1 MKTIYQFICAICV
14 ICGFCACEDFLDT
27 DNLTMKD
34 TSNFPVNETDA
45 FQMVNGIYSVMNRN
59 LADPEEDPFFIFDI
73 ASDDRLGGG
82 SQSNIGAQ
90 GVDRLMNAYVDWMK
104 PLWQQRYAGINRA
117 NNALETIDNVKE
129 WSSPDKKNQLLC
141 EIYFLRA
148 WYYFN
153 LAQVFNG
160 VPLVLSTEPQN
171 LPRSSADEVYA
182 QIASDLK
189 ASIEA
194 GPSTKYPEFGIGRV
208 SKWAAE
214 GMMARVWL
222 FYTGFYGKSEL
233 PLVEGGSI
241 SKSQVVSWLEDCIQ
255 NSGYGLV
262 SDQRN
267 LWPYTNP
274 YTAKDY
280 PYTNEPIIVKTI
292 VKTAAGTDSIT
303 GYKIKDGINWE
314 TDENIES
321 MFAIKMSNKPG
332 WSADSQLRH
341 NRIVEFYNPRKTTEA
356 AFPFSVQ
363 GYSNGPVC
371 WKLWT
376 DWAEDPD
383 YAGDYRRVG
392 SICKR
397 ADEIPGYKGDPAKE
411 VENTDLLA
419 KKYIGC
425 EAWNEDHSGRYLSY
439 GYYYGSENNRQT
451 GLTQSLVWLRFADVL
466 LMHSELTDGKT
477 IYNGK
482 SGLNAVRQRAGLG
495 DLPYSLT
502 LLKKERRYEL
512 CFEALRWNDLRRWGD
527 VQELVKNQAGNPI
540 LNEGNPGEYAF
551 TNDFMQRYN
560 ETGGGFF
567 KIPEDQ
573 VILSEG
579 VLEQNP
585 GWGDGTNWTKGDLP
599 YFKKK

>member
-1 MKTIYQFICAICV
+1 MEKKIKYIIASLFCV
-14 ICGFCACEDFLDT
+14 MLFAACDDFLDT

-34 TSNFPVNETDA
+34 TSNFPLNETDA
-45 FQMVNGIYSVMNRN
+45 YQMVNGIYAVMNRN

-117 NNALETIDNVKE
+117 NNALESIDNVTNWTSE
-129 WSSPDKKNQLLC
+129 TTKKQYLC

-160 VPLVLSTEPQN
+160 VPLVLSTVPQN
-171 LPRSSADEVYA
+171 LPRSTADEVYA

-189 ASIEA
+189 NAIEI
-194 GPSTKYPEFGIGRV
+194 GPSTKYPDFGEGRV

-222 FYTGFYGKSEL
+222 FYTGFYQKSEL
-233 PLVEGGSI
+233 PLAEGGSV
-241 SKSQVVSWLEDCIQ
+241 SKSQVVAWLEDCIQ
-255 NSGYGLV
+255 NSGFGLV

-280 PYTNEPIIVKTI
+280 LYDQENNL
-292 VKTAAGTDSIT
+292 
-303 GYKIKDGINWE
+303 NWE
-314 TDENIES
+314 TDENKES
-321 MFAIKMSNKPG
+321 MFAIKMSNKAG
-332 WSADSQLRH
+332 WSADDHLRH
-341 NRIVEFYNPRKTTEA
+341 NRIVEFYGLRKTNES

-371 WKLWT
+371 EKLWT

-392 SICKR
+392 SICDR
-397 ADEIPGYKGDPAKE
+397 AVEIPNYPGDKAKE
-411 VENTDLLA
+411 VENTNLLA

-425 EAWNEDHSGRYLSY
+425 EAYNEDHSGRYLSY
-439 GYYYGSENNRQT
+439 AYYYGSENNRQS

-466 LMHSELTDGKT
+466 LMHAELSDGKV

-482 SGLNAVRQRAGLG
+482 NGVNAVRQRAGLG
-495 DLPYSLT
+495 DIPYSLT
-502 LLKKERRYEL
+502 NLKKERRYEL

-527 VQELVKNQAGNPI
+527 VAEKVNNQVGNKI
-540 LNEGNPGEYAF
+540 LNQGIAGEYAF
-551 TNDFMQRYN
+551 TNDFMQRYKD
-560 ETGGGFF
+560 TGGGFF

-573 VILSEG
+573 VTLSEG

-585 GWGDGTNWTKGDLP
+585 GWGDGTNWAKGDLP
-599 YFKKK
+599 YKFK

>member
-1 MKTIYQFICAICV
+1 MKTIYQLICAICV

-45 FQMVNGIYSVMNRN
+45 IQMVNGIYSAMNRN

-117 NNALETIDNVKE
+117 NNALETIDNVTE
-129 WSSPDKKNQLLC
+129 WSSSDKKNQLLC

-160 VPLVLSTEPQN
+160 VPLVLSTTPQN
-171 LPRSSADEVYA
+171 LPKSSPDEVYA

-189 ASIEA
+189 NSIEN
-194 GPSTKYPEFGIGRV
+194 GPSTKYPDFGEGRV

-241 SKSQVVSWLEDCIQ
+241 SKAQVVSWLEDCIQ
-255 NSGYGLV
+255 NSGFGLV

-280 PYTNEPIIVKTI
+280 QYDIDN
-292 VKTAAGTDSIT
+292 GL
-303 GYKIKDGINWE
+303 NWE
-314 TDENIES
+314 TDENKES

-341 NRIVEFYNPRKTTEA
+341 NRIVEFYNPRKTTA
-356 AFPFSVQ
+356 DAFPFSVQ

-371 WKLWT
+371 EKLWT

-392 SICKR
+392 SICDR
-397 ADEIPGYKGDPAKE
+397 AVEIPNYAGDPAKE
-411 VENTDLLA
+411 VENTNLLA

-425 EAWNEDHSGRYLSY
+425 EAYNEDHSGRYLSY

-466 LMHSELTDGKT
+466 LMHSELTDGKVV
-477 IYNGK
+477 INGK
-482 SGLNAVRQRAGLG
+482 SGLNAVRERAGLP
-495 DLPYSLT
+495 DIAYSLGN
-502 LLKKERRYEL
+502 LKKERRYEL

-527 VQELVKNQAGNPI
+527 VAEKVKNQVGNHI
-540 LNEGNPGEYAF
+540 LNQGIEGEYAF

-573 VILSEG
+573 VTLSEG

-585 GWGDGTNWTKGDLP
+585 GWGDGTNWAKGDLP
-599 YFKKK
+599 YRFK

>member
-1 MKTIYQFICAICV
+1 MITKININSWVKWLKAGVLSFLLPLASFILVSCD
-14 ICGFCACEDFLDT
+14 DFLDT
-27 DNLTMKD
+27 ENLTMKD
-34 TSNFPVNETDA
+34 TSNFPINETDA
-45 FQMVNGIYSVMNRN
+45 VQMVNGIYSVMNRN
-59 LADPEEDPFFIFDI
+59 LADPEEDPFFVFDI

-117 NNALETIDNVKE
+117 NNAIETIDNVKE
-129 WSSPDKKNQLLC
+129 WSSESKKNQLLC

-153 LAQVFNG
+153 LAQMFNG
-160 VPLVLSTEPQN
+160 VPLVLSTTPQN

-189 ASIEA
+189 NAIEVA
-194 GPSTKYPEFGIGRV
+194 PSLRYPEFGEGRV

-222 FYTGFYGKSEL
+222 FYTGFYKKSEL
-233 PLVEGGSI
+233 PLAEGGSI
-241 SKSQVVSWLEDCIQ
+241 SKSQVATWLEDCIQ
-255 NSGYGLV
+255 NSGFGLV
-262 SDQRN
+262 ADQRN

-274 YTAKDY
+274 YTGKDY
-280 PYTNEPIIVKTI
+280 KYDIDN
-292 VKTAAGTDSIT
+292 AL
-303 GYKIKDGINWE
+303 NWE
-314 TDENIES
+314 TDENKEN
-321 MFAIKMSNKPG
+321 MFAVKMSNKPG

-341 NRIVEFYNPRKTTEA
+341 NRIVEFYGLRKTTA
-356 AFPFSVQ
+356 DAFPFSVQ

-371 WKLWT
+371 EKLWT
-376 DWAEDPD
+376 DWAADPD
-383 YAGDYRRVG
+383 YAGDYRREG
-392 SICKR
+392 SICDR
-397 ADEIPGYKGDPAKE
+397 AGQ
-411 VENTDLLA
+411 
-419 KKYIGC
+419 
-425 EAWNEDHSGRYLSY
+425 RMLSY
-439 GYYYGSENNRQT
+439 GYFYGSENNRQT

-466 LMHSELTDGKT
+466 LMHSELTDGKA

-482 SGLNAVRQRAGLG
+482 SGLNAVRERAKLP
-495 DLPYSLT
+495 DIPYSIEN
-502 LLKKERRYEL
+502 LKKERRYEL

-527 VQELVKNQAGNPI
+527 VQEKVRNQVGNKI
-540 LNEGNPGEYAF
+540 LNQGIPGEYAF

-560 ETGGGFF
+560 ETEGGFF

-573 VILSEG
+573 VTLSEG

-585 GWGDGTNWTKGDLP
+585 GWGDGTNWAKGDLP
-599 YFKKK
+599 YKFK

>member
-1 MKTIYQFICAICV
+1 MEKKIKYIIASLFCV
-14 ICGFCACEDFLDT
+14 MLFAACDDFLDT

-34 TSNFPVNETDA
+34 TSNFPLNETDA
-45 FQMVNGIYSVMNRN
+45 YQMVNGIYAVMNRN

-117 NNALETIDNVKE
+117 NNALESIDNVTNWTSE
-129 WSSPDKKNQLLC
+129 TTKKQYLC

-160 VPLVLSTEPQN
+160 VPLVLSTVPQN
-171 LPRSSADEVYA
+171 LPRSTADDVYA

-189 ASIEA
+189 NAIEI
-194 GPSTKYPEFGIGRV
+194 GPSTKYPDFGEGRV

-222 FYTGFYGKSEL
+222 FYTGFYQKSEL
-233 PLVEGGSI
+233 PLAEGGSV
-241 SKSQVVSWLEDCIQ
+241 SKSQVVAWLEDCIQ
-255 NSGYGLV
+255 NSGFGLV

-280 PYTNEPIIVKTI
+280 LYDQENNL
-292 VKTAAGTDSIT
+292 
-303 GYKIKDGINWE
+303 NWE
-314 TDENIES
+314 TDENKES
-321 MFAIKMSNKPG
+321 MFAIKMSNKAG
-332 WSADSQLRH
+332 WSADDHLRH
-341 NRIVEFYNPRKTTEA
+341 NRIVEFYGLRKTNES

-371 WKLWT
+371 EKLWT

-392 SICKR
+392 SICDR
-397 ADEIPGYKGDPAKE
+397 AVEIPNYPGDKAKE
-411 VENTDLLA
+411 VENTNLLA

-425 EAWNEDHSGRYLSY
+425 EAYNEDHSGRYLSY
-439 GYYYGSENNRQT
+439 AYYYGSENNRQS

-466 LMHSELTDGKT
+466 LMHAELSDGKV

-482 SGLNAVRQRAGLG
+482 NGVNAVRQRAGLG
-495 DLPYSLT
+495 DIPYSLT
-502 LLKKERRYEL
+502 NLKKERRYEL

-527 VQELVKNQAGNPI
+527 VAEKVKNQVGNKI
-540 LNEGNPGEYAF
+540 LNQGIAGEYAF
-551 TNDFMQRYN
+551 TNDFMQRYKD
-560 ETGGGFF
+560 TGGGFF

-573 VILSEG
+573 VTLSEG

-585 GWGDGTNWTKGDLP
+585 GWGDGTNWAKGDLP
-599 YFKKK
+599 YKFK

>member
-1 MKTIYQFICAICV
+1 MKKSILYIVAAVLGVMFLGGCD
-14 ICGFCACEDFLDT
+14 DFLDT
-27 DNLTMKD
+27 QNLTKKD

-45 FQMVNGIYSVMNRN
+45 IQMVNGIYSVMNRN
-59 LADPEEDPFFIFDI
+59 LANAEEDPFFIFDI

-90 GVDRLMNAYVDWMK
+90 GVDRLMNAYVNWMN
-104 PLWQQRYAGINRA
+104 PCWENRYKGINRA
-117 NNALETIDNVKE
+117 NSALETIDNVTE
-129 WSSPDKKNQLLC
+129 WSSAKAKQQLLC

-160 VPLVLSTEPQN
+160 VPLVLSTEPVN
-171 LPRSSADEVYA
+171 LPRSTADEVYA

-194 GPSTKYPEFGIGRV
+194 GPATRYPDFGDGRA
-208 SKWAAE
+208 SRWTAE

-222 FYTGFYGKSEL
+222 FYTGYYGKSEL
-233 PLVEGGSI
+233 PLAEGGSVT
-241 SKSQVVSWLEDCIQ
+241 KSQVVSWLEDCIQ
-255 NSGYGLV
+255 NSGYGLI

-274 YTAKDY
+274 YTAQDY
-280 PYTNEPIIVKTI
+280 PYDLEN
-292 VKTAAGTDSIT
+292 GL
-303 GYKIKDGINWE
+303 NWA
-314 TDENIES
+314 TDENMEN
-321 MFAIKMSNKPG
+321 MFAVKMSNKPG
-332 WSADSQLRH
+332 WSADGQLRH
-341 NRIVEFYNPRKTTEA
+341 NRIPEYYGLRKTTEA

-371 WKLWT
+371 EKIWT
-376 DWAEDPD
+376 DWAADPD
-383 YAGDYRRVG
+383 YAGDYRRIG
-392 SICKR
+392 SICDR
-397 ADEIPGYKGDPAKE
+397 LVELPNYAGDKSKE
-411 VENTDLLA
+411 VENTNLLA

-425 EAWNEDHSGRYLSY
+425 EAYNETHTARYLSY

-466 LMHSELTDGKT
+466 LMHSELTDGKA

-482 SGLNAVRQRAGLG
+482 SGLNAVRARAGLPDVG
-495 DLPYSLT
+495 YSLDI
-502 LLKKERRYEL
+502 LKKERRYEL
-512 CFEALRWNDLRRWGD
+512 CFEAIRWNDLRRWGD
-527 VQELVKNQAGNPI
+527 VSEIVKNQVGNHI
-540 LNEGNPGEYAF
+540 LNEAGTGTYAF
-551 TNDFMQRYN
+551 TVDFMERYN
-560 ETGGGFF
+560 ATGGFF

-573 VILSEG
+573 VTLSEG

-585 GWGDGTNWTKGDLP
+585 GWGDGTTWTKGDLP
-599 YFKKK
+599 YSFK

>member
-1 MKTIYQFICAICV
+1 MEKKIKYIIASLFCV
-14 ICGFCACEDFLDT
+14 MLFAACDDFLDT

-34 TSNFPVNETDA
+34 TSNFPLNETDA
-45 FQMVNGIYSVMNRN
+45 YQMVNGIYAVMNRN

-117 NNALETIDNVKE
+117 NNALESIDNVTNWTSE
-129 WSSPDKKNQLLC
+129 TTKKQYLC

-160 VPLVLSTEPQN
+160 VPLVLSTVPQN
-171 LPRSSADEVYA
+171 LPRSNADEVYA

-189 ASIEA
+189 NAIEI
-194 GPSTKYPEFGIGRV
+194 GPSTKYPDFGEGRV

-222 FYTGFYGKSEL
+222 FYTGFYQKSEL
-233 PLVEGGSI
+233 PLAEGGSV
-241 SKSQVVSWLEDCIQ
+241 SKSQVVAWLEDCIQ
-255 NSGYGLV
+255 NSGFGLV

-280 PYTNEPIIVKTI
+280 LYDQENNL
-292 VKTAAGTDSIT
+292 
-303 GYKIKDGINWE
+303 NWE
-314 TDENIES
+314 TDENKES
-321 MFAIKMSNKPG
+321 MFAVKMSNKAG
-332 WSADSQLRH
+332 WSADDHLRH
-341 NRIVEFYNPRKTTEA
+341 NRIVEFYGLRKTNES

-371 WKLWT
+371 EKLWT

-392 SICKR
+392 SICDR
-397 ADEIPGYKGDPAKE
+397 AVEIPNYPGDKAKE
-411 VENTDLLA
+411 VENTNLLA

-425 EAWNEDHSGRYLSY
+425 EAYNEDHSGRYLSY
-439 GYYYGSENNRQT
+439 AYYYGSENNRQS

-466 LMHSELTDGKT
+466 LMHAELSDGKV

-482 SGLNAVRQRAGLG
+482 NGINAVRQRAGLG
-495 DLPYSLT
+495 DIPYSLAN
-502 LLKKERRYEL
+502 LKKERRYEL

-527 VQELVKNQAGNPI
+527 VAEKVKNQVGNKI
-540 LNEGNPGEYAF
+540 LNQGIAGEYAF
-551 TNDFMQRYN
+551 TNDFMQRYKD
-560 ETGGGFF
+560 TGGGFF

-573 VILSEG
+573 VTLSEG

-585 GWGDGTNWTKGDLP
+585 GWGDGTNWAKGDLP
-599 YFKKK
+599 YKFK

>member
-1 MKTIYQFICAICV
+1 MEKKIKYIIASLFCV
-14 ICGFCACEDFLDT
+14 MLFAACDDFLDT

-34 TSNFPVNETDA
+34 TSNFPLNETDA
-45 FQMVNGIYSVMNRN
+45 YQMVNGIYAVMNRN

-117 NNALETIDNVKE
+117 NNALESIDNVTNWTSE
-129 WSSPDKKNQLLC
+129 TTKKQYLC

-160 VPLVLSTEPQN
+160 VPLVLSTVPQN
-171 LPRSSADEVYA
+171 FPRSTADEVYA

-189 ASIEA
+189 NAIEI
-194 GPSTKYPEFGIGRV
+194 GPSTKYPDFGEGRV

-222 FYTGFYGKSEL
+222 FYTGFYQKSEL
-233 PLVEGGSI
+233 PLAEGGSV
-241 SKSQVVSWLEDCIQ
+241 SKSQVVAWLEDCIQ
-255 NSGYGLV
+255 NSGFGLV

-280 PYTNEPIIVKTI
+280 LYDQENNL
-292 VKTAAGTDSIT
+292 
-303 GYKIKDGINWE
+303 NWE
-314 TDENIES
+314 TDENKES
-321 MFAIKMSNKPG
+321 MFAVKMSNKAG
-332 WSADSQLRH
+332 WSADDHLRH
-341 NRIVEFYNPRKTTEA
+341 NRIVEFYGLRKTNES

-371 WKLWT
+371 EKLWT

-392 SICKR
+392 SICDR
-397 ADEIPGYKGDPAKE
+397 AVEIPNYPGDKAKE
-411 VENTDLLA
+411 VENTNLLA

-425 EAWNEDHSGRYLSY
+425 EAYNEDHSGRYLSY
-439 GYYYGSENNRQT
+439 AYYYGSENNRQS

-466 LMHSELTDGKT
+466 LMHAELSDGKV

-482 SGLNAVRQRAGLG
+482 NGVNAVRQRAGLG
-495 DLPYSLT
+495 DIPYSLAN
-502 LLKKERRYEL
+502 LKKERRYEL

-527 VQELVKNQAGNPI
+527 VAEKVKNQVGNKI
-540 LNEGNPGEYAF
+540 LNQGIEGEYAF
-551 TNDFMQRYN
+551 TNDYMQRYKD
-560 ETGGGFF
+560 TGGGFF

-573 VILSEG
+573 VTLSEG

-585 GWGDGTNWTKGDLP
+585 GWGDGTNWAKGDLP
-599 YFKKK
+599 YKFK

>member
-1 MKTIYQFICAICV
+1 MRKYIFMKAKGIVKVLPLYLFTFLLLSSCD
-14 ICGFCACEDFLDT
+14 DFLDT
-27 DNLTMKD
+27 ENLTMKD
-34 TSNFPVNETDA
+34 TSNFPINETDA

-59 LADPEEDPFFIFDI
+59 LADPEEDPFFVFDI

-117 NNALETIDNVKE
+117 NNALETIDNVTG
-129 WSSPDKKNQLLC
+129 WSNEKTKNQLLC
-141 EIYFLRA
+141 EIHFLRA

-153 LAQVFNG
+153 LVQVFNG

-171 LPRSSADEVYA
+171 LPKSTPDEVYA

-189 ASIEA
+189 SAIEI
-194 GPSTKYPEFGIGRV
+194 GPATKYPEVGDGRA
-208 SKWAAE
+208 SKWTAE

-233 PLVEGGSI
+233 PLADGGSI
-241 SKSQVVSWLEDCIQ
+241 SKSQVAAWLEDCIQ

-262 SDQRN
+262 ADQRN

-274 YTAKDY
+274 YTGKDY
-280 PYTNEPIIVKTI
+280 KYDLDN
-292 VKTAAGTDSIT
+292 AL
-303 GYKIKDGINWE
+303 NWE
-314 TDENIES
+314 TDENKEN
-321 MFAIKMSNKPG
+321 MFAVKMSNKPG
-332 WSADSQLRH
+332 WSADDQLRH
-341 NRIVEFYNPRKTTEA
+341 NRIVEFYSLRKTTA
-356 AFPFSVQ
+356 DAFPFSVQ

-371 WKLWT
+371 EKLWT
-376 DWAEDPD
+376 DWAADPD

-392 SICKR
+392 SICDR
-397 ADEIPGYKGDPAKE
+397 AVEIPNYKGDKAKE
-411 VENTDLLA
+411 VENTNLLA
-419 KKYIGC
+419 KKYVGC
-425 EAWNEDHSGRYLSY
+425 EAIDPETGQRMLSY
-439 GYYYGSENNRQT
+439 GYFYGSENNRQT

-466 LMHSELTDGKT
+466 LMHSELTDGKA

-482 SGLNAVRQRAGLG
+482 SGLNAVRERAK
-495 DLPYSLT
+495 LPDIAYSLAN
-502 LLKKERRYEL
+502 LKKERRYEL

-527 VQELVKNQAGNPI
+527 VAEKVKNQVGNKI
-540 LNEGNPGEYAF
+540 LNQGIEGEYAF
-551 TNDFMQRYN
+551 TNDFMARYN

-573 VILSEG
+573 VTLSEG

-585 GWGDGTNWTKGDLP
+585 GWGDGTNWAKGDLP
-599 YFKKK
+599 YRFK

>member
-1 MKTIYQFICAICV
+1 MEKKIKYIIASLFCV
-14 ICGFCACEDFLDT
+14 MLFAACDDFLDT

-34 TSNFPVNETDA
+34 TSNFPLNETDA
-45 FQMVNGIYSVMNRN
+45 YQMVNGIYAVMNRN

-117 NNALETIDNVKE
+117 NNALESIDNVTNWTSE
-129 WSSPDKKNQLLC
+129 TTKKQYLC

-160 VPLVLSTEPQN
+160 VPLVLSTVPQN
-171 LPRSSADEVYA
+171 FPRSTADEVYA

-189 ASIEA
+189 NAIEI
-194 GPSTKYPEFGIGRV
+194 GPSTKYPDFGEGRV

-222 FYTGFYGKSEL
+222 FYTGFYQKSEL
-233 PLVEGGSI
+233 PLAEGGSV
-241 SKSQVVSWLEDCIQ
+241 SKSQVVAWLEDCIQ
-255 NSGYGLV
+255 NSGFGLV

-280 PYTNEPIIVKTI
+280 LYDQENNL
-292 VKTAAGTDSIT
+292 
-303 GYKIKDGINWE
+303 NWE
-314 TDENIES
+314 TDENKES
-321 MFAIKMSNKPG
+321 MFAVKMSNKAG
-332 WSADSQLRH
+332 WSADDHLRH
-341 NRIVEFYNPRKTTEA
+341 NRIVEFYGLRKTNES

-371 WKLWT
+371 EKLWT
-376 DWAEDPD
+376 DWAADPD

-392 SICKR
+392 SICDR
-397 ADEIPGYKGDPAKE
+397 AVEIPNYPGDKAKE
-411 VENTDLLA
+411 VENTNLLA

-425 EAWNEDHSGRYLSY
+425 EAYNEDHSGRYLSY
-439 GYYYGSENNRQT
+439 AYYYGSENNRQS

-466 LMHSELTDGKT
+466 LMHAELSDGKV

-482 SGLNAVRQRAGLG
+482 NGVNAVRQRAGLG
-495 DLPYSLT
+495 DIPYSLAN
-502 LLKKERRYEL
+502 LKKERRYEL

-527 VQELVKNQAGNPI
+527 VAEKVKNQVGNKI
-540 LNEGNPGEYAF
+540 LNQGIAGEYAF
-551 TNDFMQRYN
+551 TNDFMQRYKD
-560 ETGGGFF
+560 TGGGFF

-573 VILSEG
+573 VTLSEG

-585 GWGDGTNWTKGDLP
+585 GWGDGTNWAKGDLP
-599 YFKKK
+599 YKFK

>member
-1 MKTIYQFICAICV
+1 MKKNLLYMICAICA
-14 ICGFCACEDFLDT
+14 ICGLCACDDFLDT
-27 DNLTMKD
+27 ENLTKKD
-34 TSNFPVNETDA
+34 SNNFPVSQADA
-45 FQMVNGIYSVMNRN
+45 VQMVNGIYAVMNRN

-90 GVDRLMNAYVDWMK
+90 GVDRLMNAYLDWMK
-104 PLWQQRYAGINRA
+104 PLWKQRYAGIYRA
-117 NNALETIDNVKE
+117 NYALESIDKVTE
-129 WSSPDKKNQLLC
+129 WSSSDAKDQLLC

-160 VPLVLSTEPQN
+160 VPLTLSTEPKN
-171 LPRSSADEVYA
+171 LPRATADEVYA

-189 ASIEA
+189 TAIEK
-194 GPSTKYPEFGIGRV
+194 GPATKYPNFGIGRV
-208 SKWAAE
+208 SKWSAE

-222 FYTGFYGKSEL
+222 FYTGFYKKSEL
-233 PLVEGGSI
+233 PLAEGGSI

-280 PYTNEPIIVKTI
+280 PYALEN
-292 VKTAAGTDSIT
+292 GL
-303 GYKIKDGINWE
+303 NWE

-321 MFAIKMSNKPG
+321 MFAVKMSNVPG
-332 WSADSQLRH
+332 WSADTQLRH

-383 YAGDYRRVG
+383 YEGDYRRVG

-397 ADEIPGYKGDPAKE
+397 ADEIPNYKGDPAKE

-419 KKYIGC
+419 KKYLGC
-425 EAWNEDHSGRYLSY
+425 EAYNEKHDGRYLSY
-439 GYYYGSENNRQT
+439 AKYYKGENNRQT

-495 DLPYSLT
+495 DLPYSLA

-512 CFEALRWNDLRRWGD
+512 CFEAVRWNDLRRWGD
-527 VQELVKNQAGNPI
+527 VEEKVKNQVGNPI
-540 LNEGNPGEYAF
+540 LNQGIEGEYAF
-551 TNDFMQRYN
+551 TNDFMQRYRD
-560 ETGGGFF
+560 TGGGFF

-585 GWGDGTNWTKGDLP
+585 GWGDGTNWSKGDLP
-599 YFKKK
+599 YRFK

>member
-1 MKTIYQFICAICV
+1 MKTIYQLICAICV
-14 ICGFCACEDFLDT
+14 ICGVCACDDFLDT
-27 DNLTMKD
+27 ENLTMKD

-45 FQMVNGIYSVMNRN
+45 VQMVNGIYSAMNRN

-117 NNALETIDNVKE
+117 NNALETIDNVTE
-129 WSSPDKKNQLLC
+129 WSLPEKKNQLLC

-160 VPLVLSTEPQN
+160 VPLVLSTDPQN
-171 LPRSSADEVYA
+171 LPRASADEVYA

-194 GPSTKYPEFGIGRV
+194 GPSMKYPTFGEGRV
-208 SKWAAE
+208 SKWTAE

-233 PLVEGGSI
+233 PLAEGGSI
-241 SKSQVVSWLEDCIQ
+241 SKAQVASWLEDCIQ

-274 YTAKDY
+274 YTGKDY
-280 PYTNEPIIVKTI
+280 KYDIDN
-292 VKTAAGTDSIT
+292 GL
-303 GYKIKDGINWE
+303 NWE
-314 TDENIES
+314 TDENKEN
-321 MFAIKMSNKPG
+321 MFAVKMSNKPG
-332 WSADSQLRH
+332 WSADAQLRH
-341 NRIVEFYNPRKTTEA
+341 NRIVEFYGLRKTTA
-356 AFPFSVQ
+356 DAFPFSVQ

-371 WKLWT
+371 ETLWT
-376 DWAEDPD
+376 DWAADPD
-383 YAGDYRRVG
+383 YQGDYRRVG
-392 SICKR
+392 SICDR
-397 ADEIPGYKGDPAKE
+397 AVEIPNYKGDPAKE
-411 VENTDLLA
+411 VENTNLLA

-425 EAWNEDHSGRYLSY
+425 EAYDPETGQRMLSY
-439 GYYYGSENNRQT
+439 GYFYGSENNRQT

-482 SGLNAVRQRAGLG
+482 SGLNAVRARAGLN
-495 DLPYSLT
+495 DLGYSLEN
-502 LLKKERRYEL
+502 LKKERRYEL

-527 VQELVKNQAGNPI
+527 VAQKVKNQVGNKI
-540 LNEGNPGEYAF
+540 TNQGIPGEYAF
-551 TNDFMQRYN
+551 TNDFMQRY
-560 ETGGGFF
+560 TDTAGGFF

-573 VILSEG
+573 VTLSEG

-585 GWGDGTNWTKGDLP
+585 GWGDGTNWAKGDLP
-599 YFKKK
+599 YKFK

>member
-1 MKTIYQFICAICV
+1 MKIMKKHIIFLMVSAVCV
-14 ICGFCACEDFLDT
+14 LLAGCDDFLDT
-27 DNLTMKD
+27 ESLTMKD
-34 TSNFPVNETDA
+34 TSNFPINETDA
-45 FQMVNGIYSVMNRN
+45 IQMVNGIYSAMNRN

-90 GVDRLMNAYVDWMK
+90 GVDRLMNSYVDWMK

-117 NNALETIDNVKE
+117 NSALETIDNVTG
-129 WSSPDKKNQLLC
+129 WSSENKKKQLLC

-148 WYYFN
+148 FYYFN

-171 LPRSSADEVYA
+171 LPKATPDEVYA

-189 ASIEA
+189 KAIEY
-194 GPSTKYPEFGIGRV
+194 GPSTKYPEFGDGHASRW
-208 SKWAAE
+208 SAE

-222 FYTGFYGKSEL
+222 FYTGFYKKSEL
-233 PLVEGGSI
+233 PLPAEEGGSI
-241 SKSQVVSWLEDCIQ
+241 SKAQVVSWLEDCIQ

-274 YTAKDY
+274 YTGKDY
-280 PYTNEPIIVKTI
+280 KYDIDN
-292 VKTAAGTDSIT
+292 GL
-303 GYKIKDGINWE
+303 NWE
-314 TDENIES
+314 TDENIEN

-332 WSADSQLRH
+332 WSADAQLRH
-341 NRIVEFYNPRKTTEA
+341 NRIVEFYSLRKTNET

-371 WKLWT
+371 EKLWT
-376 DWAEDPD
+376 DWAADPD

-392 SICKR
+392 SICDR
-397 ADEIPGYKGDPAKE
+397 AVEIPDYKGDPAKE
-411 VENTDLLA
+411 VENTNLLA

-425 EAWNEDHSGRYLSY
+425 EAYDPETGQRMLSY
-439 GYYYGSENNRQT
+439 GYFYGSENNRQT

-466 LMHSELTDGKT
+466 LMHSELSDGKVV
-477 IYNGK
+477 YNGK
-482 SGLNAVRQRAGLG
+482 SGLNAVRQRAKLA
-495 DLPYSLT
+495 DIPYSLEN
-502 LLKKERRYEL
+502 LKKERRYEL

-527 VQELVKNQAGNPI
+527 VQQKVINQVGNSI
-540 LNEGNPGEYAF
+540 LNQGIPGQYAF
-551 TNDFMQRYN
+551 TNDFMQRYQ

-573 VILSEG
+573 VTLSEG

-585 GWGDGTNWTKGDLP
+585 GWGDGTNWAKGDLP
-599 YFKKK
+599 YKFK

>member
-1 MKTIYQFICAICV
+1 MRKYIFMKAKGIVKVLPLYLFTFLLLSSCD
-14 ICGFCACEDFLDT
+14 DFLDT
-27 DNLTMKD
+27 ENLTMKD
-34 TSNFPVNETDA
+34 TSNFPINETDA

-59 LADPEEDPFFIFDI
+59 LADPEEDPFFVFDI

-117 NNALETIDNVKE
+117 NNALETIDNVTG
-129 WSSPDKKNQLLC
+129 WSNEKTKNQLLC
-141 EIYFLRA
+141 EIHFLRA

-153 LAQVFNG
+153 LVQVFNG

-171 LPRSSADEVYA
+171 LPKSTPDEVYA

-189 ASIEA
+189 SAIEI
-194 GPSTKYPEFGIGRV
+194 GPATKYPEVGDGRA
-208 SKWAAE
+208 SKWTAE

-233 PLVEGGSI
+233 PLADGGSI
-241 SKSQVVSWLEDCIQ
+241 SKSQVVAWLEDCIQ

-262 SDQRN
+262 ADQRN

-274 YTAKDY
+274 YTGKDY
-280 PYTNEPIIVKTI
+280 KYDLDN
-292 VKTAAGTDSIT
+292 AL
-303 GYKIKDGINWE
+303 NWE
-314 TDENIES
+314 TDENKEN
-321 MFAIKMSNKPG
+321 MFAVKMSNKPG
-332 WSADSQLRH
+332 WSADDQLRH
-341 NRIVEFYNPRKTTEA
+341 NRIVEFYSLRKTTA
-356 AFPFSVQ
+356 DAFPFSVQ

-371 WKLWT
+371 EKLWT
-376 DWAEDPD
+376 DWAADPD

-392 SICKR
+392 SICDR
-397 ADEIPGYKGDPAKE
+397 AVEIPNYKGDKAKE
-411 VENTDLLA
+411 VENTNLLA
-419 KKYIGC
+419 KKYVGC
-425 EAWNEDHSGRYLSY
+425 EAIDPETGQRMLSY
-439 GYYYGSENNRQT
+439 GYFYGSENNRQT

-466 LMHSELTDGKT
+466 LMHSELTDGKA

-482 SGLNAVRQRAGLG
+482 SGLNAVRERAK
-495 DLPYSLT
+495 LPDIAYSLAN
-502 LLKKERRYEL
+502 LKKERRYEL

-527 VQELVKNQAGNPI
+527 VQEKVKNQVGNHI
-540 LNEGNPGEYAF
+540 LNQGIEGTYAF

-573 VILSEG
+573 VTLSEG

-585 GWGDGTNWTKGDLP
+585 GWGDGTNWAKGDLP
-599 YFKKK
+599 YKFN

>member
-1 MKTIYQFICAICV
+1 MKKNIIYLIAAACCV
-14 ICGFCACEDFLDT
+14 MFLAGCDDFLDT
-27 DNLTMKD
+27 QNLTKKD

-90 GVDRLMNAYVDWMK
+90 GVDRLMNAYTNWMN
-104 PLWQQRYAGINRA
+104 PCWSNRYKGINRA
-117 NNALETIDNVKE
+117 NSALETIDNVE
-129 WSSPDKKNQLLC
+129 TWSSPKTKEQLLC

-171 LPRSSADEVYA
+171 LPRATADEVYA
-182 QIASDLK
+182 QIGSDLK
-189 ASIEA
+189 AAIEH
-194 GPSTKYPEFGIGRV
+194 GPSTRYPDFGIGRA
-208 SKWAAE
+208 SKWTAE
-214 GMMARVWL
+214 AMMARVWL
-222 FYTGFYGKSEL
+222 FYTGYYGKSEL
-233 PLVEGGSI
+233 PLVEGGSV

-274 YTAKDY
+274 YTKPDY
-280 PYTNEPIIVKTI
+280 PYSLEN
-292 VKTAAGTDSIT
+292 DL
-303 GYKIKDGINWE
+303 NWE

-341 NRIVEFYNPRKTTEA
+341 NRIVEFYGLRKTTEA

-371 WKLWT
+371 EKLWT
-376 DWAEDPD
+376 DWAADPD

-392 SICKR
+392 SICDR
-397 ADEIPGYKGDPAKE
+397 LVEIPDYPGDKAKE
-411 VENTDLLA
+411 VENTNLLA
-419 KKYIGC
+419 KKYIGV
-425 EAWNEDHSGRYLSY
+425 EAYNEDHSGRYLSY
-439 GYYYGSENNRQT
+439 GYYYGSNNNRQT
-451 GLTQSLVWLRFADVL
+451 GLTQSIVWLRFADVL
-466 LMHSELTDGKT
+466 LMHSELTDGKA

-482 SGLNAVRQRAGLG
+482 SGMNAVRQRAGLPDIG
-495 DLPYSLT
+495 YSLAA
-502 LLKKERRYEL
+502 LKKERRYEL
-512 CFEALRWNDLRRWGD
+512 CFEAIRWNDLRRWGD
-527 VQELVKNQAGNPI
+527 VSEIVKNQVGNNI
-540 LNEGNPGEYAF
+540 LNEKAVGTYAF
-551 TNDFMQRYN
+551 KIDFMQRYQD
-560 ETGGGFF
+560 TGGFF

-573 VILSEG
+573 VTLSEG

-585 GWGDGTNWTKGDLP
+585 GWGDGTNWAKGDLP
-599 YFKKK
+599 YTFK

>member
-1 MKTIYQFICAICV
+1 MITKINKNSWVEWLKAGALSFLLPLTSYLLVSCD
-14 ICGFCACEDFLDT
+14 DFLDT
-27 DNLTMKD
+27 ENLTMKD

-45 FQMVNGIYSVMNRN
+45 VQMVNGIYSVMNRN

-117 NNALETIDNVKE
+117 NNAIESMDKVTG
-129 WSSPDKKNQLLC
+129 WSSESKKNQLLC
-141 EIYFLRA
+141 EVYFLRA
-148 WYYFN
+148 WYFFN

-160 VPLVLSTEPQN
+160 VPLVLKTEPQN
-171 LPRSSADEVYA
+171 LPRASADEVYA

-189 ASIEA
+189 KAIEL
-194 GPSTKYPEFGIGRV
+194 GPSVRYPEFGDGRA

-222 FYTGFYGKSEL
+222 FYTGFYKKSEL
-233 PLVEGGSI
+233 PLAEGGGI
-241 SKSQVVSWLEDCIQ
+241 SKAQVATWLEDCIE

-280 PYTNEPIIVKTI
+280 QYDIDN
-292 VKTAAGTDSIT
+292 GL
-303 GYKIKDGINWE
+303 NWE
-314 TDENIES
+314 TDENKEN
-321 MFAIKMSNKPG
+321 MFAVKMSNKPG

-341 NRIVEFYNPRKTTEA
+341 NRIVEFYGLRKTTA
-356 AFPFSVQ
+356 DAFPFSVQ

-371 WKLWT
+371 EKLWT

-383 YAGDYRRVG
+383 YAGDYRREG
-392 SICKR
+392 SICDR
-397 ADEIPGYKGDPAKE
+397 AVEIPNYPGDPAKE
-411 VENTDLLA
+411 VENTNLLA

-425 EAWNEDHSGRYLSY
+425 EAIDPETGQRMLSY
-439 GYYYGSENNRQT
+439 GYFYGSENNRQS

-466 LMHSELTDGKT
+466 LMHSELTDGKAV
-477 IYNGK
+477 YNGK
-482 SGLNAVRQRAGLG
+482 SGLNAVRERAGLP
-495 DLPYSLT
+495 DISYSLEN
-502 LLKKERRYEL
+502 LKKERRYEL

-527 VQELVKNQAGNPI
+527 VQEKVKNQVGNHI
-540 LNEGNPGEYAF
+540 TNQGIPGEYTF

-573 VILSEG
+573 VTLSEG

-585 GWGDGTNWTKGDLP
+585 GWGDGTNWAKGDLP
-599 YFKKK
+599 YKFK

>member
-1 MKTIYQFICAICV
+1 MKKHIIFLMVSAVCV
-14 ICGFCACEDFLDT
+14 LLAGCDDFLDT
-27 DNLTMKD
+27 ESLTMKD
-34 TSNFPVNETDA
+34 TSNFPINETDA
-45 FQMVNGIYSVMNRN
+45 IQMVNGIYSAMNRN

-90 GVDRLMNAYVDWMK
+90 GVDRLMNSYVDWMK

-117 NNALETIDNVKE
+117 NSALETIDNVTG
-129 WSSPDKKNQLLC
+129 WSSENKKKQLLC

-148 WYYFN
+148 FYYFN

-171 LPRSSADEVYA
+171 LPKATPDEVYA

-189 ASIEA
+189 KAIEY
-194 GPSTKYPEFGIGRV
+194 GPSTKYPEFGDGHASRW
-208 SKWAAE
+208 SAE

-222 FYTGFYGKSEL
+222 FYTGFYKKSEL
-233 PLVEGGSI
+233 PLPAEEGGSI
-241 SKSQVVSWLEDCIQ
+241 SKAQVVSWLEDCIQ

-274 YTAKDY
+274 YTGKDY
-280 PYTNEPIIVKTI
+280 KYDIDN
-292 VKTAAGTDSIT
+292 GL
-303 GYKIKDGINWE
+303 NWE
-314 TDENIES
+314 TDENIEN

-332 WSADSQLRH
+332 WSADAQLRH
-341 NRIVEFYNPRKTTEA
+341 NRIVEFYSLRKTNET

-371 WKLWT
+371 EKLWT
-376 DWAEDPD
+376 DWAADPD

-392 SICKR
+392 SICDR
-397 ADEIPGYKGDPAKE
+397 AVEIPDYKGDPAKE
-411 VENTDLLA
+411 VENTNLLA

-425 EAWNEDHSGRYLSY
+425 EAYDPETGQRMLSY
-439 GYYYGSENNRQT
+439 GYFYGSENNRQT

-466 LMHSELTDGKT
+466 LMHSELSDGKVV
-477 IYNGK
+477 YNGK
-482 SGLNAVRQRAGLG
+482 SGLNAVRQRAKLA
-495 DLPYSLT
+495 DIPYSLDN
-502 LLKKERRYEL
+502 LKKERRYEL

-527 VQELVKNQAGNPI
+527 VQQKVINQVGNSI
-540 LNEGNPGEYAF
+540 LNQGIPGVYAF
-551 TNDFMQRYN
+551 TNDFMQRYQ

-573 VILSEG
+573 VTLSEG

-585 GWGDGTNWTKGDLP
+585 GWGDGTNWAKGDLP
-599 YFKKK
+599 YKFK

>member
-1 MKTIYQFICAICV
+1 MKTIYQLICAICV
-14 ICGFCACEDFLDT
+14 ICGVCACEDFLDT
-27 DNLTMKD
+27 DNLTKKD
-34 TSNFPVNETDA
+34 TSNFPINETDA
-45 FQMVNGIYSVMNRN
+45 IQMVNGIYSVMNRN

-104 PLWQQRYAGINRA
+104 PLWKQRYAGINRA
-117 NNALETIDNVKE
+117 NNALETIDKVTE

-148 WYYFN
+148 FYYFN

-160 VPLVLSTEPQN
+160 VPLVLSTEAKN
-171 LPRSSADEVYA
+171 LPKSSPDEIYA

-189 ASIEA
+189 NAIEA
-194 GPSTKYPEFGIGRV
+194 GPSTKYPDFGEGRV

-233 PLVEGGSI
+233 PVAGGGSI
-241 SKSQVVSWLEDCIQ
+241 SKSQVASWLEDCIN
-255 NSGYGLV
+255 NSGFGLV

-280 PYTNEPIIVKTI
+280 PYTNEPIIVKT
-292 VKTAAGTDSIT
+292 AAGTDSIT

-314 TDENIES
+314 TDENKES
-321 MFAIKMSNKPG
+321 MFAIKRSNKPG

-397 ADEIPGYKGDPAKE
+397 ADEIPNYKGDKAKE

-419 KKYIGC
+419 KKYLGC
-425 EAWNEDHSGRYLSY
+425 EAYNEDHSGRYLSY

-466 LMHSELTDGKT
+466 LMHSELTDGKAV
-477 IYNGK
+477 YNGK
-482 SGLNAVRQRAGLG
+482 SGLNAVRQRAGLP
-495 DLPYSLT
+495 DVTYSLQA
-502 LLKKERRYEL
+502 LKKERRYEL

-527 VQELVKNQAGNPI
+527 VAEKVKNQVGNPI
-540 LNEGNPGEYAF
+540 LNQGIPGEYAF
-551 TNDFMQRYN
+551 TNDFMQRYRDT
-560 ETGGGFF
+560 EGGFF

-573 VILSEG
+573 VTLSEG

-585 GWGDGTNWTKGDLP
+585 GWGDGTNWVKGDLP
-599 YFKKK
+599 YKFK

>member
-1 MKTIYQFICAICV
+1 MEKKIKYIIASLFCV
-14 ICGFCACEDFLDT
+14 MLFAACDDFLDT

-34 TSNFPVNETDA
+34 TSNFPLNETDA
-45 FQMVNGIYSVMNRN
+45 FQMVNGIYAVMNRN

-117 NNALETIDNVKE
+117 NNALESIDKVANWTSETVK
-129 WSSPDKKNQLLC
+129 KQYLC

-153 LAQVFNG
+153 LVQVFNG

-171 LPRSSADEVYA
+171 LPRSTADEVYA

-189 ASIEA
+189 NAIEI
-194 GPSTKYPEFGIGRV
+194 GPSTKYPDFGEGRV

-222 FYTGFYGKSEL
+222 FYTGFYQKSEL
-233 PLVEGGSI
+233 PLAEGGSI
-241 SKSQVVSWLEDCIQ
+241 SKSQVVAWLEDCIQ
-255 NSGYGLV
+255 NSGFGLV

-280 PYTNEPIIVKTI
+280 LYDQENNL
-292 VKTAAGTDSIT
+292 
-303 GYKIKDGINWE
+303 NWE
-314 TDENIES
+314 TDENKES
-321 MFAIKMSNKPG
+321 MFAIKMSNKAG
-332 WSADSQLRH
+332 WSADDHLRH
-341 NRIVEFYNPRKTTEA
+341 NRIVEFYGLRKTNES

-371 WKLWT
+371 EKLWT
-376 DWAEDPD
+376 DWAADPD

-392 SICKR
+392 SICDR
-397 ADEIPGYKGDPAKE
+397 AVEIPNYPGDKAKE
-411 VENTDLLA
+411 VENTNLLA

-425 EAWNEDHSGRYLSY
+425 EAYNEDHSGRYLSY
-439 GYYYGSENNRQT
+439 AYYYGSENNRQS

-466 LMHSELTDGKT
+466 LMHAELSDGKV

-482 SGLNAVRQRAGLG
+482 NGVNAVRQRAGL
-495 DLPYSLT
+495 DDIPYSLAN
-502 LLKKERRYEL
+502 LKKERRYEL

-527 VQELVKNQAGNPI
+527 VAEKVKNQVGNKI
-540 LNEGNPGEYAF
+540 LNQGIEGEYAF
-551 TNDFMQRYN
+551 TNDYMQRYKD
-560 ETGGGFF
+560 TGGGFF

-573 VILSEG
+573 VTLSEG

-585 GWGDGTNWTKGDLP
+585 GWGDGTNWAKGDLP
-599 YFKKK
+599 YKFK